1 MPVRDDVLTYYER
14 ELAYLRHMGAEFAE
28 KYPKIASRL
37 LLETN
42 RCEDPHAERII
53 ESFAFLAARI
63 HLKLDDDFPE
73 ITEALL
79 SILYPHY
86 LRPIP
91 SMSVVEFQLDP
102 EQGKLSTGLKIP
114 RDSMLYSRP
123 VNGFPCKFRTCF
135 ETTLWPLRIGE
146 AQWITPDRLRP
157 AVKAPD
163 AVAAMRVRLDCLP
176 DVGFDKLAMDSLRI
190 YLNGEGNLIYSLYEL
205 LFNNCTQIL
214 IRDLTP
220 NSKKPPISLPGSRLR
235 AVGFSEDEALL
246 PYPRRSFDAY
256 RLLQEYFAFPEKFF
270 FVDVTGLGELARAG
284 FKDKVEM
291 VFLISRFEQE
301 DRQQMLELGVSPKV
315 LRTGCAPI
323 INLFTCA
330 AEPIL
335 LDQTSHEYPII
346 PDVRRRQA
354 YEIFSVDSVGSPDPY
369 SDQVTQFEPFY
380 RFRHATSRREKQQQ
394 AFWSTSRRLSGRR
407 DDEGTDVFLSL
418 VDLTGRPARPDI
430 DTVSVHC
437 TCTNRDLPFRL
448 PFGNEAG
455 DFEIEGVASIKR
467 IVTLRK
473 PTATIRPPTG
483 KGMQWRLISHL
494 SLNYLSLVNEGKEA
508 LQEILRLYNFSDSVY
523 LEKQIAGINRIRSRR
538 NFARVIS
545 EHGISFVRGTRVE
558 MELDEEQ
565 FVGGGAYLFCSVL
578 ENFLGLYASMNSFTQ
593 LAVTTQQRK
602 EGLREWPPRVGKSIL
617 L

>member
-14 ELAYLRHMGAEFAE
+14 ELAYLRNMGAEFAE

-37 LLETN
+37 LIESN

-91 SMSVVEFQLDP
+91 SVAVVEFQLDP
-102 EQGKLSTGLKIP
+102 EQGKISTGLKIP
-114 RDSMLYSRP
+114 RETMLYSRP

-135 ETTLWPLRIGE
+135 ETTLWPLRIAE
-146 AQWITPDRLRP
+146 AQWLTPDRLRP

-163 AVAAMRVRLDCLP
+163 AVAALRVQLDCLP
-176 DVGFDKLAMDSLRI
+176 DVSFDKLEIDSLRL
-190 YLNGEGNLIYSLYEL
+190 YLNGEGNLIYTLYEL
-205 LFNNCTQIL
+205 LLNNCTQIL

-220 NSKKPPISLPGSRLR
+220 NSRKPPVVLPGTRLR
-235 AVGFSEDEALL
+235 AVGFADDEALL
-246 PYPRRSFDAY
+246 PYPRRSFVAY

-270 FVDVTGLGELARAG
+270 YLDIAGLDQLARSG
-284 FKDKVEM
+284 FRDKVEL
-291 VFLISRFEQE
+291 VFLVSRYERDE
-301 DRQQMLELGVSPKV
+301 RQQMLELGVSPKV
-315 LRTGCAPI
+315 LRLGCSPI
-323 INLFTCA
+323 INLFPVA

-335 LDQTSHEYPII
+335 LDQTSYEYPVI
-346 PDVRRRQA
+346 PDIRRRQSF
-354 YEIFSVDSVGSPDPY
+354 EIFSVDQVASRDPH
-369 SDQVTQFEPFY
+369 SDQITQYEPFY
-380 RFRHATSRREKQQQ
+380 RFKHAASQKEKRQQ
-394 AFWSTSRRLSGRR
+394 AFWSSSRRPSARR
-407 DDEGTDVFLSL
+407 DDEGTDLFLSL
-418 VDLTGRPARPDI
+418 VDLTGRPAHPDV
-430 DTVSVHC
+430 DTVTVRC
-437 TCTNRDLPFRL
+437 TCTNRDVPFRL

-508 LQEILRLYNFSDSVY
+508 LQEILRLYNFSDSVH
-523 LEKQIAGINRIRSRR
+523 LEKQIAGITQLRSRR
-538 NFARVIS
+538 HFARVIS
-545 EHGISFVRGTRVE
+545 EHGVSFVRGTRVE
-558 MELDEEQ
+558 LELDEAQ
-565 FVGGGAYLFCSVL
+565 FVGGGAYLFSSVL
-578 ENFLGLYASMNSFTQ
+578 ENFLGLYTSLNSFTQ
-593 LAVTTQQRK
+593 LVATTQQRR
-602 EGLREWPPRVGKSIL
+602 EGLREWPPRVGQSIL